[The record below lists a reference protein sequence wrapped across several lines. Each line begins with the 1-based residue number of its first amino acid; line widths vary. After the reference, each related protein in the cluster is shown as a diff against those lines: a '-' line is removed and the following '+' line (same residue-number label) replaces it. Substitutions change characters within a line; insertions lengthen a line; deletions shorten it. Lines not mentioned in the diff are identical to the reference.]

1 MGRVTKN
8 MKRGDPDQSNE
19 AYEHPCSYPEDV
31 GMPAIN
37 DIDDDLG
44 FTDNSAH
51 AIHSA
56 NKSKNKGISPT
67 HNR

>member
-19 AYEHPCSYPEDV
+19 ANEHPCSYPENAT
-31 GMPAIN
+31 MPEIK
-37 DIDDDLG
+37 DLDDDLG

-51 AIHSA
+51 AIHRE
-56 NKSKNKGISPT
+56 NLKKNKGISKT
-67 HNR
+67 HD